1 MKRLIPILLLLVSG
15 VAYAGNQT
23 YEDVLA
29 GKSCSVSD
37 SQQLNCDYRVGK
49 DLHIGLA
56 GIGMPDTA
64 IIFFA
69 SNFDGDYYGKVGILH
84 GCVIVSPGPS
94 SDDYYLPGNLAFIS
108 PMNGKVYEDWQSCQ
122 VGY

>member
-49 DLHIGLA
+49 DLDIGIA
-56 GIGMPDTA
+56 GIGMPDTG
-64 IIFFA
+64 ITFYV
-69 SNFDGDYYGKVGILH
+69 SNYDGDYYGTFGILH
-84 GCVIVSPGPS
+84 SCVIVSPGKL
-94 SDDYYLPGNLAFIS
+94 SDRYLLPGNKAFIS

-122 VGY
+122 YGN